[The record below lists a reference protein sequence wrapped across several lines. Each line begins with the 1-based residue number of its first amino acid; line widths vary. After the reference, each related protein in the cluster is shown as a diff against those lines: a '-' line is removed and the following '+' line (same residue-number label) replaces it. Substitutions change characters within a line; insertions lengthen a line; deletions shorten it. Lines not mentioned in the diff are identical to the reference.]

1 VSGIVERETAKDMI
15 FRYSPGAMRIT
26 VGADKGFDRPISWLT
41 CGPIRSG
48 LLPISASD

>member
-26 VGADKGFDRPISWLT
+26 VGADRPADFVADMWSD
-41 CGPIRSG
+41 PERS
-48 LLPISASD
+48 LPISASD